1 MLSSDVLIICFL
13 SLYIARDT
21 ELFEKR
27 IKPWELPVLFLS
39 EKIYNKSKERNSA
52 LTLIF
57 KQYHLLP
64 DSIMTLCTP
73 YYLSPSFGVEV

>member
-27 IKPWELPVLFLS
+27 IKPWELPVHFLS

-52 LTLIF
+52 LILIF
-57 KQYHLLP
+57 KQYHLLS

-73 YYLSPSFGVEV
+73 YCLSPSLILE